1 MTTSTTAGHGA
12 EGDGTKTESK
22 EVRSPEAVLRRAV
35 LGHLVE
41 YWYSQDEMLELSAQW
56 KRYEHRTAK
65 ARAKADAA
73 FAKHEDDLGAGVRKA
88 VKALSKMK
96 NVTDDQR
103 AYAFSAALRDLRP
116 ETAADDDGYA
126 NTALKRVRERRKDL
140 GLLSAQLVSLVADF
154 ELFVLRVTTAWLTYN
169 DDHLA
174 ARERKLTFREISELD
189 SIEQLRESMVQAY
202 LEDLM
207 RKSASGWFGEF
218 CKMFGVSSIEGA
230 DDFTTQE
237 VFQHRHIIVHHGGLV
252 SRQYLEAL
260 SKYPLTVSLGD
271 HIPVDLARVASAA
284 NALACV
290 AHSIAISAL
299 AASSKQPVD
308 REQMET
314 EAGELTYIL
323 LLLGR
328 NVVVDR
334 FVSGFNLD
342 RVSRAFSR
350 EQIRVNGWIAKR
362 RLGTL
367 SAVAAQVDA
376 WDVSGA
382 ADSFKLAKLVL
393 TGKRPQAVA
402 MAKNMIKD
410 GRMSSYSIASWPL
423 FEEIRDEILA
433 SAGTDEADEP
443 DSQKE
448 LGSETVDPR
457 SASEGQPALEGE
469 EGELDASD
477 ASAHENIHPEEA

>member
-1 MTTSTTAGHGA
+1 MTTPTTADHSA
-12 EGDGTKTESK
+12 EGDATDTDGK

-35 LGHLVE
+35 LEHLVE
-41 YWYSQDEMLELSAQW
+41 YWYSQDETLKLSAQW

-65 ARAKADAA
+65 ARAKAGAA
-73 FAKHEDDLGAGVRKA
+73 FAKHEDDLGAGIRTA
-88 VKALSKMK
+88 VKALSKIK

-103 AYAFSAALRDLRP
+103 SYAFSAALRDLRP
-116 ETAADDDGYA
+116 EAAADDDGYA

-218 CKMFGVSSIEGA
+218 CKMFAVSSIEGA

-260 SKYPLTVSLGD
+260 SKYPLTVSIGD
-271 HIPVDLARVASAA
+271 HIPVDLARVESAA

-290 AHSIAISAL
+290 AHSIAMSAL
-299 AASSKQPVD
+299 STSSKQPAD

-323 LLLGR
+323 LLLRR

-334 FVSGFNLD
+334 FVSGFNLT
-342 RVSRAFSR
+342 RVHRVFSR

-367 SAVAAQVDA
+367 SKVASQVEA
-376 WDVSGA
+376 WDVSGS
-382 ADSFKLAKLVL
+382 ADSFKLAKLIL

-402 MAKNMIKD
+402 MAKSMMEN
-410 GRMSSYSIASWPL
+410 GRMSSYSVASWPL
-423 FEEIRDEILA
+423 FEEIRDEVLA
-433 SAGTDEADEP
+433 PAGADDP
-443 DSQKE
+443 DSQE
-448 LGSETVDPR
+448 QLNGETDEPGS
-457 SASEGQPALEGE
+457 AAAGQPVLEAY
-469 EGELDASD
+469 EGDPDASD
-477 ASAHENIHPEEA
+477 ATTHEDASPETA

>member
-1 MTTSTTAGHGA
+1 MTTSTTADDSA
-12 EGDGTKTESK
+12 EGDGTDTEGK

-41 YWYSQDEMLELSAQW
+41 YWYSQDETLKLSAQW

-65 ARAKADAA
+65 ARAKAGAA
-73 FAKHEDDLGAGVRKA
+73 FAKHEGDLGAGVRKA

-103 AYAFSAALRDLRP
+103 SYAFSAALRDLRP
-116 ETAADDDGYA
+116 KSAADDDGYA

-218 CKMFGVSSIEGA
+218 CKMFAVPSIEGA
-230 DDFTTQE
+230 DDFATME
-237 VFQHRHIIVHHGGLV
+237 VFQHRHVIVHHGGLV

-271 HIPVDLARVASAA
+271 HIPVDLARVESAA

-299 AASSKQPVD
+299 TASSKQPAD
-308 REQMET
+308 REEMET

-334 FVSGFNLD
+334 FVSGFNLS
-342 RVSRAFSR
+342 RVHRVFSR

-367 SAVAAQVDA
+367 SMVASQVEA
-376 WDVSGA
+376 WDVSGS
-382 ADSFKLAKLVL
+382 ADAFKLAKLIL
-393 TGKRPQAVA
+393 TGRRLQAIA
-402 MAKNMIKD
+402 MAKSMMKD
-410 GRMSSYSIASWPL
+410 GRMSSYSVASWPL
-423 FEEIRDEILA
+423 FEEIRDEVLA
-433 SAGTDEADEP
+433 SAGADESDERDSQEELGGETDE
-443 DSQKE
+443 
-448 LGSETVDPR
+448 PR
-457 SASEGQPALEGE
+457 SAAAGQPALEAEKGAP
-469 EGELDASD
+469 DASD
-477 ASAHENIHPEEA
+477 AATHEGTPPETA